1 MLKKLSALLTAPG
14 VVVHEL
20 AHAAFCVLAG
30 VRIHRIKLFQ
40 FRRVAGFVVH
50 EEPRQFYQA
59 FLISLGPLLGNSLL
73 ALISF
78 AQVYTI
84 TAPRTLLYAY
94 LGVVVGLHAIPS
106 NHDAGALWQ
115 TARRRM
121 WRNPLVLLC
130 LPAVLIIY
138 LLNFLKRLHI
148 DFLYVALLWWLGGW
162 YLKA

>member
-1 MLKKLSALLTAPG
+1 MWQKLYALLAAPG

-20 AHAAFCVLAG
+20 AHAIFCLFAR
-30 VRIHRIKLFQ
+30 VRIHQLKLFQ

-50 EEPRQFYQA
+50 EEPTKFYQA
-59 FLISLGPLLGNSLL
+59 ILISLGPLLLNSLL
-73 ALISF
+73 ALVSF
-78 AQVYTI
+78 SQTRIIAF
-84 TAPRTLLYAY
+84 PRLLLYAY
-94 LGVVVGLHAIPS
+94 LGIVIGLHAIPS
-106 NHDAGALWQ
+106 DHDAAALWQ

-130 LPAVLIIY
+130 LPAVLGIR
-138 LLNFLKRLHI
+138 LLNWLKRLHI